1 MNPAGSYESKIN
13 QSDHQITVANS
24 PIFMDGAISSL
35 NESPIA
41 FWNDIIASRM
51 ITIQNNSERKFTSS
65 PKDGSGYP
73 ITMNLWLVYR
83 DKEEKEIY
91 NESIPLRDEIY
102 PGKSIDQNI
111 NFPLPKIVSGTVE
124 ISLRCDDQND
134 ICDIQRNMPW
144 KIGFEKNYDI
154 KSIQV
159 AIIDTTF
166 DEKDNIEIE
175 NFRKDFNA
183 TFGLSTQES
192 EDILK
197 ALYSKEAIQEKI
209 LGGAIILGNPDKY
222 AGDNSLMVKE
232 LKGLIKNSYSHL
244 TQKVVFLPYNS
255 TNVEN
260 KTHYLSECKKDPK
273 WCRSTMA
280 FANLDPY
287 KNHFSHTFFEANPH
301 LDFLIIIPTLSVN

>member
-1 MNPAGSYESKIN
+1 
-13 QSDHQITVANS
+13 
-24 PIFMDGAISSL
+24 
-35 NESPIA
+35 
-41 FWNDIIASRM
+41 
-51 ITIQNNSERKFTSS
+51 
-65 PKDGSGYP
+65 
-73 ITMNLWLVYR
+73 VYR

-273 WCRSTMA
+273 
-280 FANLDPY
+280 
-287 KNHFSHTFFEANPH
+287 
-301 LDFLIIIPTLSVN
+301 